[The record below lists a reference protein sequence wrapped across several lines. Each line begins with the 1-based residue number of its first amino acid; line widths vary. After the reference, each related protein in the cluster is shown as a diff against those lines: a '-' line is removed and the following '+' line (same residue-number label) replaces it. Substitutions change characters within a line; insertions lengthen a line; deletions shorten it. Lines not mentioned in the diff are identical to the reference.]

1 MLVNGTADA
10 ALEALQSMLAE
21 ARTLAKRLQ
30 DDPHLDRLIRAF
42 QLFPAGDREAI
53 LQVIEKDA
61 SWRRIVEQTD
71 GATGISVHPNPHA
84 SLYVHVLN
92 RVGDTEARDADVI
105 RLGVA
110 TFVQMLPFLFQESVR
125 AQWSAAGR
133 EVARTSDGVVRGL
146 ARRLLREVEAI
157 IDGADAESRG

>member
-1 MLVNGTADA
+1 
-10 ALEALQSMLAE
+10 
-21 ARTLAKRLQ
+21 
-30 DDPHLDRLIRAF
+30 LIRAF
-42 QLFPAGDREAI
+42 QLFPARDREAI

-71 GATGISVHPNPHA
+71 SATGISVHPNPHA

-110 TFVQMLPFLFQESVR
+110 TFVQMLPFL
-125 AQWSAAGR
+125 
-133 EVARTSDGVVRGL
+133 
-146 ARRLLREVEAI
+146 
-157 IDGADAESRG
+157 